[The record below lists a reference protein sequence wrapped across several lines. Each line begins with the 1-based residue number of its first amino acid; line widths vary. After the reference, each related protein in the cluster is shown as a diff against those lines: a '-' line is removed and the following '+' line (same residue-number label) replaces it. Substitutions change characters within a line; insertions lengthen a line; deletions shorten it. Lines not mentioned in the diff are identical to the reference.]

1 MRDIRKLVTISVA
14 AVVLGPIVACSGGL
28 APDPN
33 SSSSSSSGSSSGS
46 SGSSGT
52 TSGSSGT
59 TSGSSGTTS
68 SGGGGR
74 VPEKHRAVATA
85 CTGERTNPEPTGAT
99 GGECAK
105 HADCTQGRNG
115 RCLFGRGGPMC
126 TYDQCVNDG
135 ECQTGVCSCDSGTGG
150 TDVCLHMSGCKID
163 ADCGAGGFCSPSQG
177 DCGNYSGVVGY
188 FCHQANDE
196 CVDDKDCDG
205 PGNPAGGVGNG
216 SCRYNKMVGH
226 WRCETSQCAG

>member
-1 MRDIRKLVTISVA
+1 MRKLVTIGVVA
-14 AVVLGPIVACSGGL
+14 LVLGSVVACSGGL
-28 APDPN
+28 AEPGN
-33 SSSSSSSGSSSGS
+33 SSGSSGASSSGSSGASS

-74 VPEKHRAVATA
+74 IPEKHRAVAAA

-99 GGECAK
+99 GGQCTK

-115 RCLFGRGGPMC
+115 RCVFGRGGTMC
-126 TYDQCVNDG
+126 TYDQCANDG
-135 ECQTGVCSCDSGTGG
+135 ECKAGVCNCDSGTGG
-150 TDVCLHMSGCKID
+150 TDVCLETSGCKID
-163 ADCGAGGFCSPSQG
+163 TDCGQGGFCSPSQG
-177 DCGNYSGVVGY
+177 DCGNYGGVVGY

-196 CVDDKDCDG
+196 CVDDADCNTG
-205 PGNPAGGVGNG
+205 APGASGG
-216 SCRYNKMVGH
+216 SCRFNKMVGH
-226 WRCETSQCAG
+226 WRCETSECAG